1 MKRTKKVETTIE
13 THQVLVVRSSSETT
27 HCFCPDCQ
35 LVVRAVVAG
44 QAAAIAGVSE
54 RAVNRWVELGLIHF
68 METPAGQLLICVSS
82 IPAPDA

>member
-1 MKRTKKVETTIE
+1 MKRTKRVETTIE

-35 LVVRAVVAG
+35 LVVRAVVTG

-54 RAVNRWVELGLIHF
+54 RIVHGWVELGLIHF
-68 METPAGQLLICVSS
+68 IETPAGQLLICVPSLP
-82 IPAPDA
+82 PAA